1 MSALETSGLLWFGMF
16 KTSDKNQG
24 QAKSQAKVSTVSCL
38 QLWKVASFNGK
49 NISNMRYI

>member
-38 QLWKVASFNGK
+38 QL
-49 NISNMRYI
+49 